1 MMRVGLPSLPLSMR
15 RAGFDE
21 VELSCDEQQI
31 SAEVN
36 RCLQCDLEICLA
48 LEKRTSEAGG

>member
-1 MMRVGLPSLPLSMR
+1 MR